1 MKIFKSMKRNV
12 LFFILPVVLLL
23 AAGTKTLQAQPEE
36 DPFKDILFMIIDG
49 DYKKAISRA
58 ERYQE
63 KDDTRRDPRPYIYA
77 SMAYYEIS
85 KDESLQKD
93 YPRAFSEA
101 IKNAY
106 KASRYDKDNVYMPE
120 HARYINELKADIMR
134 EARFEFEQ
142 GSWRKA
148 ITNAKY
154 VSRIDPN
161 DLSALLL
168 RGVAEVKSRNE
179 YQAKTTFDEADEALK
194 NFSASDISLDAK
206 EAYRYA
212 ILQYADLM
220 AEEGTKDRARPYL
233 NAVSEVYADDAE
245 FERVYNS
252 Y

>member
-1 MKIFKSMKRNV
+1 MV
-12 LFFILPVVLLL
+12 
-23 AAGTKTLQAQPEE
+23 ATGAKTLHAQPEE
-36 DPFKDILFMIIDG
+36 DPYKDILFLIIDG
-49 DYKKAISRA
+49 DYKKAIAKA
-58 ERYQE
+58 ERYQS

-85 KDESLQKD
+85 KDESMQED
-93 YPRAFSEA
+93 YPRAMNDA

-106 KASRYDKDNVYMPE
+106 KASRYDKENVYMPE
-120 HARYINELKADIMR
+120 HGRYINELKADIMR

-142 GSWRKA
+142 SSWRKA
-148 ITNAKY
+148 ITNAKN
-154 VSRIDPN
+154 VTRIDP
-161 DLSALLL
+161 DDISAILL

-179 YQAKTTFDEADEALK
+179 YQAKTTFEEADEALK
-194 NFSASDISLDAK
+194 TFSASDISLDAK

-212 ILQYADLM
+212 ILQFADLM

-245 FERVYNS
+245 FERVFNS